1 MAVTTNTPIEI
12 PPASTDR
19 YRYVDGIAYALKNV
33 PPRTYPEI
41 TDERLG
47 KIEMQ
52 LAELVA
58 EIMAIRD
65 LLPKKGTE

>member
-1 MAVTTNTPIEI
+1 MAVTTNTPIVI

-19 YRYVDGIAYALKNV
+19 YKYVDGVAYALGNM

-47 KIEMQ
+47 EIEMK
-52 LAELVA
+52 LAEVVA
-58 EIMAIRD
+58 ELTAIRD
-65 LLPKKGTE
+65 LLSKKGAE